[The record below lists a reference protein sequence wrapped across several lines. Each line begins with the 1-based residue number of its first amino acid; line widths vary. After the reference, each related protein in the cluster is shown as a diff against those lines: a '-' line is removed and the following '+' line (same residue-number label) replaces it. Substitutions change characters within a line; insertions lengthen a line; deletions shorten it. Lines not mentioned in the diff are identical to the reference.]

1 MRWIILFL
9 YLISQK
15 CYAQSRNGATYQIA
29 GIFEEEAITQR
40 LAFDD
45 SMKDASLDDY
55 RLEPIIIPRSRP
67 DIYTTWRDVCSNK
80 MMQPIAIVG
89 PQSPFKNTAVLDQC
103 FISKIPYLQAT
114 WQPPEI
120 EYIFE
125 NDSIIVDNITESDG
139 QEDAVEY
146 KKMIINFYPDSDE
159 ISTAHAA
166 LLKYYKW
173 ENFAAL
179 YEDEYGL
186 MRIQKILA
194 EYTDQY
200 PVTIRKLEPD
210 GDNYK
215 VFKEL
220 QNSQETRFFI
230 DCHVNNVL
238 KYMDIINMLNL
249 DDFYQHYIFAS
260 LDTSI
265 VAHKL
270 TDYRCNITWLSI
282 TEYDKLIDAQ
292 HFLAQRVERWAIN
305 TVSPPVTDMPIE
317 ALLMN
322 DVANHVVKSLTTVEK
337 RTSIQKPP
345 TFSCDSEDIWEHGGL
360 MQQEIL
366 KTKTTGVSGNIEFNE
381 LGKRTN
387 YLLHVNEIYLRK
399 RQTIGNWESS
409 SGGNIIEDR
418 PDADNI
424 VNQQTRK
431 HFYVISRK
439 AKPYF
444 YEKEKCTT
452 LECEEEDDGE
462 RYEGFSV
469 DLVKQIFETLKK
481 ENFNYTYS
489 FKYDTDYIYGQY
501 DKEKKKWNG
510 LIGDLLDKK
519 ADLAV
524 CDLTITEERKKVVDF
539 SVPFMSLGISILYVQ
554 EKKVDPGMFSF
565 LNPYTFEVWMYIAT
579 AYCVV
584 SIVLFVCSRIS
595 PADWE
600 NPQPCDKDPEELEN
614 IWNFKNCAWLTMGS
628 IMTQG
633 CDILPKAIGTRWVCS
648 MWWFF
653 AVIVCQTYIAQLSA
667 SMTSAL
673 ENEPINSVEDLA
685 TQNKILYGAIDGGST
700 LGFFK
705 NSKDKMYQRMYE
717 NMNANKVV
725 LVNNNDEG
733 EKRVINGKGKY
744 AFFMES
750 VTIEYKL
757 RRNCELKK
765 VGGEL
770 DSKDYG
776 IAMPAN
782 SPFRTD
788 INRAILKLKESN
800 ALDKIK
806 RKWWENK
813 YGAKSC
819 NQEEDKNDVEG
830 DLEIKNLIGA
840 FLVLIGGLVLA
851 LFITAAEFMNE
862 VRNIV
867 VRERVTHKEVFIK
880 ELKASLNFFQLQKPV
895 LRNPSRAPS
904 AASSLQSLNKERSNG
919 IDNFLDLE
927 RQPR

>member
-1 MRWIILFL
+1 MLL
-9 YLISQK
+9 
-15 CYAQSRNGATYQIA
+15 A

-125 NDSIIVDNITESDG
+125 NDSTIVDNSTETEMH
-139 QEDAVEY
+139 EDAVEY
-146 KKMIINFYPDSDE
+146 KKIIINFYPDRL
-159 ISTAHAA
+159 I
-166 LLKYYKW
+166 
-173 ENFAAL
+173 
-179 YEDEYGL
+179 
-186 MRIQKILA
+186 RIQKILA

-230 DCHVNNVL
+230 DCHVDNVL

-282 TEYDKLIDAQ
+282 TDYDKLIDAQ

-317 ALLMN
+317 ALLIN
-322 DVANHVVKSLTTVEK
+322 DVANHVVKALKTVEK
-337 RTSIQKPP
+337 TTSIQKPP

-381 LGKRTN
+381 MGKRTN

-409 SGGNIIEDR
+409 SGENIIEDR

-750 VTIEYKL
+750 
-757 RRNCELKK
+757 
-765 VGGEL
+765 
-770 DSKDYG
+770 
-776 IAMPAN
+776 
-782 SPFRTD
+782 
-788 INRAILKLKESN
+788 
-800 ALDKIK
+800 
-806 RKWWENK
+806 
-813 YGAKSC
+813 
-819 NQEEDKNDVEG
+819 QEEDKNDVEG

-904 AASSLQSLNKERSNG
+904 AASSFQTVNKERANG

-927 RQPR
+927 REPR